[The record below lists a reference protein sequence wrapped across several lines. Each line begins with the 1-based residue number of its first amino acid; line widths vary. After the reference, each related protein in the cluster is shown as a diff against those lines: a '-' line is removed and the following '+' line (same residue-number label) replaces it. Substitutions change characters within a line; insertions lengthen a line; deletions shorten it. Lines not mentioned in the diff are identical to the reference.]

1 MKLVAVLTGSV
12 AAFDIYPIDLQVFI
26 AHGVS

>member
-12 AAFDIYPIDLQVFI
+12 AAFGIYPIDLKVFI